1 MKRTPLQF
9 AFVYFLMGVLFT
21 YLSIQSAK
29 DTIWNFF
36 TIVLAMLATLDFG
49 AAIRLFAFHFRNKPP
64 V

>member
-1 MKRTPLQF
+1 MKGTPLQF

-36 TIVLAMLATLDFG
+36 TIVLAILATMDFG
-49 AAIRLFAFHFRNKPP
+49 TAIRLLTIHFRNKPP